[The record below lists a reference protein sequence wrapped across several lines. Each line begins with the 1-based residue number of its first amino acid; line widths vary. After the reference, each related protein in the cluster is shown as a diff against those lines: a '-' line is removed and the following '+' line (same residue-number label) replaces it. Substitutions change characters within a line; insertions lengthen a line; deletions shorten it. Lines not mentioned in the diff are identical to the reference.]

1 MHISPVTCQQLIF
14 KSSANSQQIFI
25 FTTIINMKMLNPF
38 FALFSA
44 LIFFASCSSNPE
56 ASSWSLQSPD
66 GNLQMTVYLDDKE
79 GNNLLKYRIA
89 DVSGEEESVVIQ
101 PSALGIAT
109 DTEDFNAN
117 FTIRQVFAPTTIDET
132 YSLITGKQSEIRNH
146 AQEQRLVFANDAGA
160 PLEVVMRV
168 YDHGVAF
175 RYRFPEGAENYTVVG
190 ESTEFAI
197 PPQGVTWIQ
206 PYDEVTTYTPAYE
219 RYFQNA
225 IPIGMPSD
233 NEEGFCFPA
242 LFRTNT
248 YWLLLSEADL
258 DGSYFGSH
266 LQAEAP
272 NGVYRVRMPEAS
284 EAMNTGPAEATMSVP
299 FETPWRVIMISQDLG
314 DIVESDMVRSLN
326 EPNRL
331 DDTSWIQPGR
341 ASWSWWSDHASS
353 RSARKMR
360 EFVDLAAEMDW
371 EYSLIDANWNTI
383 EGDSVKQLVDY
394 ANSKGVGILMWYNSG
409 GPHNEV
415 PEQPRGIMDDAEK
428 RRAEFQKLQE
438 WGVRGIKVDFFQSD
452 KPHIIQLY
460 QDIIEDA
467 AEYEIMV
474 NFHGCTIPR
483 GWSRTY
489 PNLMTMESVR
499 GAEVYSFGEE
509 YPATRNVIGSMDYTP
524 VTFSDQQYAHITSN
538 AHELALS
545 VVFESGIMHFADRVS
560 AYRELAEDPKNFLKE
575 VPVAWDETRYLG
587 GTPGKEMIIA
597 RRKGSDWY
605 VGGINGE
612 GSQKEWAVSY
622 DFLGEGSYQAVLI
635 TDGGSAREM
644 QSSRKTLSSGDT
656 EEISMR
662 AYGGFALQL
671 RKE

>member
-1 MHISPVTCQQLIF
+1 MKYTLPLTLCIF
-14 KSSANSQQIFI
+14 CL
-25 FTTIINMKMLNPF
+25 M
-38 FALFSA
+38 
-44 LIFFASCSSNPE
+44 SCNTEPD
-56 ASSWSLQSPD
+56 ATSWSLPSPD
-66 GNLQMTVYLDDKE
+66 GNLQMTVFLDE
-79 GNNLLKYRIA
+79 SGESNLLKYRVEDI
-89 DVSGEEESVVIQ
+89 SGEETRTVVQ
-101 PSALGIAT
+101 PSVLGIET
-109 DTEDFNAN
+109 DAQAFTAN
-117 FTIRQVFAPTTIDET
+117 FTVQKVFAPTTIDET
-132 YSLITGKQSEIRNH
+132 YGVITGKQSEIRNH
-146 AQEQRLVFANDAGA
+146 AREQRLVFANAEGA
-160 PLEVVMRV
+160 PLEVVIRA

-175 RYRFPEGAENYTVVG
+175 RYRFPEGAENYTVTN
-190 ESTEFAI
+190 ESTEFGI
-197 PPQGVTWIQ
+197 PTQGVAWIQ
-206 PYDEVTTYTPAYE
+206 PYDEITTYTPAYE

-225 IPIGMPSD
+225 IPIGMPSS
-233 NEEGFCFPA
+233 NKEGFCFPA
-242 LFRTNT
+242 LFRTGT
-248 YWLLLSEADL
+248 YYILLSEADL

-272 NGVYRVRMPEAS
+272 NGVYRVRMPEES
-284 EAMNTGPAEATMSVP
+284 EAMDTGPAEATMSVP
-299 FETPWRVIMISQDLG
+299 FETPWRVIMVSQDLG

-326 EPNRL
+326 EPNQL
-331 DDTSWIQPGR
+331 QDISWIKPGR

-353 RSARKMR
+353 RSAKSMR
-360 EFVDLAAEMDW
+360 EFVDLAAEMGW
-371 EYSLIDANWNTI
+371 EYSLVDANWNTI

-394 ANSKGVGILMWYNSG
+394 ANSRGVGILMWYNSG
-409 GPHNEV
+409 GPHNQV
-415 PEQPRGIMDDAEK
+415 PEQPRDIMNDPEK

-452 KPHIIQLY
+452 KPHIIQQY

-509 YPATRNVIGSMDYTP
+509 YPEHAPWHNTILPATRNVIGSMDYTP
-524 VTFSDQQYAHITSN
+524 VTFSDQQYPHITSN

-575 VPVAWDETRYLG
+575 VPVAWDETQYLG

-597 RRKGSDWY
+597 RRKGNDWY

-612 GSQKEWAVSY
+612 GSQKEWVVNY
-622 DFLGEGSYQAVLI
+622 DFLGEASYQAMLI
-635 TDGGSAREM
+635 TDGESSREM
-644 QSSRKTLSSGDT
+644 QSSRKTVSRSNA
-656 EEISMR
+656 EELSMR
-662 AYGGFALQL
+662 PYGGFAMRLSV
-671 RKE
+671 EE